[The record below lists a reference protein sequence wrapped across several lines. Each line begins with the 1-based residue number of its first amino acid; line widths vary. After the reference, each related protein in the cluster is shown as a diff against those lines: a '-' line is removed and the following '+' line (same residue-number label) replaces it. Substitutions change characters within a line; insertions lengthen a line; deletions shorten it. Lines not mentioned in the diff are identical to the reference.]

1 MEEITLLK
9 SALNGIKPGTE
20 AFLSSPMNAGRAV
33 IVEAFQRSINTLR
46 LRLYTE
52 C

>member
-1 MEEITLLK
+1 MEEITLVK

-20 AFLSSPMNAGRAV
+20 AFLPSPMNVGRAV
-33 IVEAFQRSINTLR
+33 IGEAFQRSINTLR